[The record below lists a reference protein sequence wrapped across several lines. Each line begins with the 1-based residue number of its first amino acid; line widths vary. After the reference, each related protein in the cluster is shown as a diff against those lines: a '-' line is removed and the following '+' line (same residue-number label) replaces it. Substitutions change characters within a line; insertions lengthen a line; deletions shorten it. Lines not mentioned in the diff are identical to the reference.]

1 MKNEKVLL
9 VTIFTLFFALSASLI
24 FVMIKKD
31 LKQEQEGRKW
41 INEEVKNPKPEN
53 SWPRVE
59 IQTSK

>member
-1 MKNEKVLL
+1 
-9 VTIFTLFFALSASLI
+9 LI
-24 FVMIKKD
+24 ITKIRLADRAKKSV
-31 LKQEQEGRKW
+31 KQEQEGRKW